1 MDKIK
6 LEKDTLEQE
15 KNLYSTISK
24 DQGKQSRHKESE
36 RAVEKLKEKL
46 KINEELFKEQLQI
59 VENDNH
65 YLKK

>member
-1 MDKIK
+1 MEEKLDKIK

-46 KINEELFKEQLQI
+46 KINEELFK
-59 VENDNH
+59 
-65 YLKK
+65 